1 MNHTVTFFSF
11 LRPDGKI
18 QLMSS
23 SRQSSIE
30 DGKSTEVVDLNAK
43 TSVPGYDL
51 NIEHGSVSWTQKQI
65 DYDLI
70 ILLKIVERVIVHS
83 NLEIMW

>member
-1 MNHTVTFFSF
+1 MNQIVIFFSF
-11 LRPDGKI
+11 LRCDGKI
-18 QLMSS
+18 QLMSGS
-23 SRQSSIE
+23 SSEIE
-30 DGKSTEVVDLNAK
+30 DAMSTEIVDLNAK

>member
-1 MNHTVTFFSF
+1 MVTFFSF
-11 LRPDGKI
+11 LRCDGKI
-18 QLMSS
+18 HLMSGVGS
-23 SRQSSIE
+23 SEIMDRKSSEI
-30 DGKSTEVVDLNAK
+30 VDLNAK

-51 NIEHGSVSWTQKQI
+51 NIEHGPVSWTQKQI